1 MHSKGDAMRKAE
13 GRSGK
18 TFYNRSLERALQ
30 IVTAFNSDRKS
41 LSLGRLSETLDL
53 SKATVFRLCTTLV
66 KYGFLRQDQQLKQY
80 SLGVKLFELGSVVAS
95 SFSLA
100 GIASPHLT
108 RLQMDLGK
116 TVFLAVLDEG
126 ELLYIDKRE
135 GLREP
140 ISFTSNTGNRRPPYW
155 GMLGPVLMAYLPPG
169 ELESLLAR
177 HPLVTTTKNSFSTRE
192 ELEAALRSIRKL
204 GYAVDEARSIEG
216 VGGVGAPVRDYSGR
230 VVAALGV
237 GFIHLSVGPDQ
248 MKEIVSRVI
257 DTAAAISAD
266 AGYKGKAVGG

>member
-1 MHSKGDAMRKAE
+1 MRKVDS
-13 GRSGK
+13 RSKK

-66 KYGFLRQDQQLKQY
+66 KYGFLRQDQERKAY

-100 GIASPHLT
+100 GIAAPHMT
-108 RLQMDLGK
+108 RLQMDLGR
-116 TVFLAVLDEG
+116 TVFLGVLDEG

-135 GLREP
+135 GLKEP
-140 ISFTSNTGNRRPPYW
+140 ISFTSNIGTRHPPYW
-155 GMLGPVLMAYLPPG
+155 GMLGPTLMAYLPPG
-169 ELESLLAR
+169 EAEALLAR
-177 HPLVTTTKNSFSTRE
+177 RPLAATTKSSFCDRE
-192 ELEAALRSIRKL
+192 ELAASLGSIREC

-248 MKEIVSRVI
+248 MKEIVKQVI
-257 DTAAAISAD
+257 AAAAAISAD
-266 AGYKGKAVGG
+266 AGYKGKTFSG